1 MNVIDRMFKDEK
13 KGFCQKQFAFVTGS
27 YVHFQ
32 SFGVHNNMNVE
43 SVIKKLWGLAREKEM
58 QRSEHK

>member
-1 MNVIDRMFKDEK
+1 
-13 KGFCQKQFAFVTGS
+13 
-27 YVHFQ
+27 
-32 SFGVHNNMNVE
+32 MNVE

>member
-1 MNVIDRMFKDEK
+1 M
-13 KGFCQKQFAFVTGS
+13 
-27 YVHFQ
+27 HFQ

-43 SVIKKLWGLAREKEM
+43 SVIKKLRGLAREKEM